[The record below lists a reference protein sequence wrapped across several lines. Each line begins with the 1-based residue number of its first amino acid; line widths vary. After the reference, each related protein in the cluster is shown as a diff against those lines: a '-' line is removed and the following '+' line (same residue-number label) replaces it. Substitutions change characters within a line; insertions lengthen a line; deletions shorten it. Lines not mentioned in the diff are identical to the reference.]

1 MSLRRVATGSACGL
15 AVVLLAAACSGGTA
29 APAPSPTPT
38 APPTTATVT
47 PSPTPTPTPA
57 VVWPLTGLPAPSA
70 AAVAQPA
77 LVVKIDN
84 TRSAAPQLGLSSA
97 DLVVEEL
104 VEGGLTRLAVLFQ
117 SAMPPVAGPV
127 RSVRTTD
134 AGIALPAG
142 GVLVA
147 SGGASRVLKALDEA
161 GLTVLTGGGN
171 GLSRDRSRPAPY
183 NVMLDPAEA
192 LAGLSAGVGG
202 PAGPY
207 LPWGS
212 VPAGGTPVA
221 GVDVRFSGA
230 RTSSWTWSEGLW
242 ALDGDRAAQGERF
255 GPSTL
260 LVLRVAVRDAGYED
274 PAGNP
279 VPETV
284 LVGSGAATLLTA
296 GTAVEGRWSK
306 AGVAA
311 PLVLADA
318 AGASL
323 RVPPGR
329 VWIELVPDSGSVT
342 LR

>member
-1 MSLRRVATGSACGL
+1 MGSWRRGTTASACGL
-15 AVVLLAAACSGGTA
+15 AVVLLLAACGGSA
-29 APAPSPTPT
+29 APAPSPSSV
-38 APPTTATVT
+38 PPSPSATATVT
-47 PSPTPTPTPA
+47 PSPTPAP
-57 VVWPLTGLPAPSA
+57 VWPLTGLPAPSA
-70 AAVAQPA
+70 ADTARPA

-84 TRSAAPQLGLSSA
+84 TGAAAPQLGLSAA

-104 VEGGLTRLAVLFQ
+104 VEGGLTRLAVLYQ
-117 SAMPPVAGPV
+117 SAVPPVAGPV

-161 GLTVLTGGGN
+161 GLTVLSGGGN
-171 GLSRDRSRPAPY
+171 GLSRDHDREAPY

-192 LAGLSAGVGG
+192 LAGLPAGAGV

-207 LPWGS
+207 LPWG
-212 VPAGGTPVA
+212 PAPGGGRPVA

-230 RTSSWTWSEGLW
+230 RTSSWTWNDGLW
-242 ALDGDRAAQGERF
+242 VLDGDRAASGDVF
-255 GPSTL
+255 GPATV

-284 LVGSGAATLLTA
+284 LVGSGVATLLTA
-296 GTAVEGRWSK
+296 GTAVECQWSK
-306 AGVAA
+306 AA
-311 PLVLADA
+311 PAGPLLLTDA
-318 AGASL
+318 AGAPL
-323 RVPPGR
+323 HVPPGR

>member
-1 MSLRRVATGSACGL
+1 MSLRRRVPTAAACGL
-15 AVVLLAAACSGGTA
+15 AAVLLLAACGGSAT
-29 APAPSPTPT
+29 PAPSPST
-38 APPTTATVT
+38 APPTPSATVT
-47 PSPTPTPTPA
+47 PSPTPAP
-57 VVWPLTGLPAPSA
+57 VWPLTGLPAASA
-70 AAVAQPA
+70 ADAARPA

-84 TRSAAPQLGLSSA
+84 TGAAAPQLGLSAA

-104 VEGGLTRLAVLFQ
+104 VEGGLTRLAALYQ
-117 SAMPPVAGPV
+117 SAVPPVAGPV

-147 SGGASRVLKALDEA
+147 SGGAERVLRALDDA
-161 GLTVLTGGGN
+161 GVTVLTGGGN
-171 GLSRDRSRPAPY
+171 GLARDHDREAPY

-192 LAGLSAGVGG
+192 LAGV
-202 PAGPY
+202 PAGTGVPAGSY
-207 LPWGS
+207 LPWG
-212 VPAGGTPVA
+212 PAPGGGRSVA

-230 RTSSWTWSEGLW
+230 HTSSWTWNDGLW
-242 ALDGDRAAQGERF
+242 VLDGDRAASGDVF
-255 GPSTL
+255 GPATV

-284 LVGSGAATLLTA
+284 LAGSGAATLLIA
-296 GTAVEGRWSK
+296 GTAVDGQWSK
-306 AGVAA
+306 AAPGA
-311 PLVLADA
+311 PLLLTDA
-318 AGASL
+318 AGAPL
-323 RVPPGR
+323 HVPPGR

>member
-1 MSLRRVATGSACGL
+1 M
-15 AVVLLAAACSGGTA
+15 
-29 APAPSPTPT
+29 
-38 APPTTATVT
+38 
-47 PSPTPTPTPA
+47 
-57 VVWPLTGLPAPSA
+57 PAPSA
-70 AAVAQPA
+70 ADIARPA

-84 TRSAAPQLGLSSA
+84 TGGAEPQLGLSSA

-104 VEGGLTRLAVLFQ
+104 VEGGLTRLAALFQ
-117 SAMPPVAGPV
+117 STVPPVAGPV

-142 GVLVA
+142 GLLVA
-147 SGGASRVLKALDEA
+147 SGGAQRVLKALDEA
-161 GLTVLTGGGN
+161 GVTVLSGGGN
-171 GLSRDRSRPAPY
+171 GLSRDHDRPAPY

-192 LAGLSAGVGG
+192 LAGLPTGAGV
-202 PAGPY
+202 PVGPY
-207 LPWGS
+207 LPWG
-212 VPAGGTPVA
+212 PAPSGGAPVA

-230 RTSSWTWSEGLW
+230 RTSSWTWNDGLW
-242 ALDGDRAAQGERF
+242 VLDGDRAASGDVF
-255 GPSTL
+255 GPATL

-296 GTAVEGRWSK
+296 GTAVEGAWSK
-306 AGVAA
+306 AAPAA
-311 PLVLADA
+311 PLVLTDA
-318 AGASL
+318 TGAPL
-323 RVPPGR
+323 HVPPGR

>member
-1 MSLRRVATGSACGL
+1 
-15 AVVLLAAACSGGTA
+15 VVLLLAACGGSATP
-29 APAPSPTPT
+29 APSPSADDVPPTPSATVAPSPTP
-38 APPTTATVT
+38 AP
-47 PSPTPTPTPA
+47 
-57 VVWPLTGLPAPSA
+57 VWPLTGLPAPSA
-70 AAVAQPA
+70 ADAAWPA

-84 TRSAAPQLGLSSA
+84 TGAAEPQLGLSAA

-104 VEGGLTRLAVLFQ
+104 VEGGLTRLAVLYQ
-117 SAMPPVAGPV
+117 SAVPPVAGPV

-147 SGGASRVLKALDEA
+147 SGGAERVLKALGEA
-161 GLTVLTGGGN
+161 GVTVLTGGGN
-171 GLSRDRSRPAPY
+171 GLTRDHDREAPY
-183 NVMLDPAEA
+183 NVVLDPAEA
-192 LAGLSAGVGG
+192 LSGLSAGAGV

-207 LPWGS
+207 LPWG
-212 VPAGGTPVA
+212 PAPTGGQPVA
-221 GVDVRFSGA
+221 GADVEFSGA
-230 RTSSWTWSEGLW
+230 RTSSWTWNDGLW
-242 ALDGDRAAQGERF
+242 VLDGDHAGSGDVF
-255 GPSTL
+255 GPSTI

-306 AGVAA
+306 AAPAA
-311 PLVLADA
+311 PLLLTDA
-318 AGASL
+318 AGAPL
-323 RVPPGR
+323 HVPPGR